1 MELLSSISSILP
13 HYRAFFLDLWG
24 VIHDGSQL
32 YPHVRETLLEIKK
45 NGGRV
50 VFISN
55 APRRA
60 SRVASVLNDLG
71 IDNSLYDHIVSSGE
85 VGYHWLESGISP
97 WGTRYYLISAQ
108 KDRDLIEHL
117 DFTEVLDLKDAD
129 FILNLGFGSE
139 EQTINDYSLLLNRAA
154 ELSINMLCLNPDLEV
169 IKMSG
174 ERYPCAGAIAKE
186 YEKLGGNVQWFG
198 KPHAM
203 VYEYAHKLIDNINKK
218 DILAVGDSLETDIPG
233 AENFGVDSILV
244 TDGILK
250 DKDISDIQEIC
261 VKLSLRPNYLVPKFG
276 ILP

>member
-1 MELLSSISSILP
+1 
-13 HYRAFFLDLWG
+13 
-24 VIHDGSQL
+24 
-32 YPHVRETLLEIKK
+32 
-45 NGGRV
+45 
-50 VFISN
+50 
-55 APRRA
+55 
-60 SRVASVLNDLG
+60 
-71 IDNSLYDHIVSSGE
+71 
-85 VGYHWLESGISP
+85 
-97 WGTRYYLISAQ
+97 
-108 KDRDLIEHL
+108 
-117 DFTEVLDLKDAD
+117 
-129 FILNLGFGSE
+129 
-139 EQTINDYSLLLNRAA
+139 
-154 ELSINMLCLNPDLEV
+154 NMLCLNPDLEV